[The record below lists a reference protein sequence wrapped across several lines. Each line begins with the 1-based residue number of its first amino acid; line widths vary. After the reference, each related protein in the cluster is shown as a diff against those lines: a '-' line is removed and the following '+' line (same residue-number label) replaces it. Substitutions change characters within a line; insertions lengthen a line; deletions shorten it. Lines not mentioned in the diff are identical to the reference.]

1 MENKKINVLLVED
14 DVFLSKM
21 YQAKLDI
28 AGFNVA
34 ATFNGEDGLAMAQ
47 KNLPGI
53 ILLDII
59 LPKMDGYQVLK
70 QLKKVEATKNIP
82 VILLTNMGQKEDID
96 RGLALG
102 AVDYL
107 IKAYFTPAEVVKKI
121 QKVIS

>member
-1 MENKKINVLLVED
+1 MDNKKINVLLVED

-21 YQAKLDI
+21 YQAKLST
-28 AGFNVA
+28 AGFNVMA
-34 ATFNGEDGLAMAQ
+34 AFNGENGLTMAQ
-47 KNLPGI
+47 KNLPSI

-59 LPKMDGYQVLK
+59 LPKIDGYQVLK
-70 QLKKVEATKNIP
+70 QLKKEELTKNIP

-107 IKAYFTPAEVVKKI
+107 IKAYFTPAEVVNKI
-121 QKVIS
+121 QKVIN